1 MADSDPRLS
10 PLAEPEPTEEATVF
24 AYDVASQTSTA
35 APQKPNPASP
45 LAAG

>member
-10 PLAEPEPTEEATVF
+10 PLAEPEAPEEASVF
-24 AYDVASQTSTA
+24 SYDVASQTSS
-35 APQKPNPASP
+35 APVNAPNPASP